1 MADDTSQQQTQQ
13 QEDTGWDLGSIFGGG
28 GTEDL
33 TNTEN
38 NTNDENSEKKEI
50 PITDREEALTFAYGE
65 MGKIMRN
72 DGHKVELKLIGNINY
87 RVGAWIR
94 VFLPSFGE
102 DCMMFISK
110 AQQEAGA
117 DSEWITSLTLVD
129 YPPSLSKG
137 EDNSSGGDSDGSG
150 DSGGSAEGDSDS
162 DGTPDDQDV
171 DATTPLT
178 ASQLWTLLSVI
189 VNKYYPASKDPNY
202 WIGQLRDA
210 DTKWG
215 SIAKVVNKMG
225 GNKDKQNEVIG
236 EVLAAKKRLKE
247 ESGGSNVNNKKGYVK
262 KSQAPQN
269 TRNRGK
275 AQKTETGYNKRLNS
289 RGL

>member
-1 MADDTSQQQTQQ
+1 MPDDTTSQQSQ
-13 QEDTGWDLGSIFGGG
+13 QEDNSWDLGSLFGGG
-28 GTEDL
+28 GDETTL
-33 TNTEN
+33 QEN
-38 NTNDENSEKKEI
+38 NTNDENQEKKEI

-94 VFLPSFGE
+94 VFLPSFDE
-102 DCMMFISK
+102 DCMMFITK
-110 AQQEAGA
+110 AQQEASA

-137 EDNSSGGDSDGSG
+137 EDNSSGGDSSG
-150 DSGGSAEGDSDS
+150 DSSGGGDAPNDSDG
-162 DGTPDDQDV
+162 DGTPDEQDV
-171 DATTPLT
+171 DATSPLT

-215 SIAKVVNKMG
+215 SIAKVVNRMG
-225 GNKDKQNEVIG
+225 GDKDKQDTVIR

-247 ESGGSNVNNKKGYVK
+247 ESGGSKVNNKKGYVK

-275 AQKTETGYNKRLNS
+275 AQKTETGYNKRLKS
-289 RGL
+289 REL